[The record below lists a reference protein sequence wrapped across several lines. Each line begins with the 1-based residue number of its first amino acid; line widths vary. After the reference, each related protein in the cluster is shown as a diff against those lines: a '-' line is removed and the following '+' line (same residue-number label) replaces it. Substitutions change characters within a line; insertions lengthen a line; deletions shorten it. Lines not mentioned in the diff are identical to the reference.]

1 MDKICMRREV
11 GKDYATY
18 DEYIEHQK
26 VKTTDPRRRKLW
38 LNKEWDMK
46 IQIFENVF
54 QNYKDKGILKE
65 NMKAICFG
73 ARTGQEVV
81 ALNNL
86 KLDGIGIDIVPQE
99 PYVIVGDIHKAPFE
113 DNTFDFVF
121 TNIMDHSIYPEKFI
135 SEMERVLKPGGHC
148 LVQLQ
153 LNCKS
158 DEYAE
163 NDIYNSQSVIKL
175 FKLSKLIL
183 DRDIPF
189 TLSMNRE
196 FLMQKNM

>member
-1 MDKICMRREV
+1 MRREV
-11 GKDYATY
+11 GKDYANY
-18 DEYIEHQK
+18 NEYIEHQK
-26 VKTTDPRRRKLW
+26 VKTTDPKRRELW

-46 IQIFENVF
+46 IKIFEDIF
-54 QNYKDKGILKE
+54 EYYKKNYGLKDKD
-65 NMKAICFG
+65 KAICFG

-81 ALNNL
+81 ALKNL
-86 KLDGIGIDIVPQE
+86 NLDAIGIDIVPQE
-99 PYVIVGDIHKAPFE
+99 PYVIIGDIHNAPFE
-113 DNTFDFVF
+113 ENTFDFVF
-121 TNIMDHSIYPEKFI
+121 TNIMDHSIYPDKFV

-163 NDIYNSQSVIKL
+163 NDIHNSESVIKL
-175 FKLSKLIL
+175 FKSSKLIL

-196 FLMQKNM
+196 FLMKKS

>member
-1 MDKICMRREV
+1 MNKISMRREV
-11 GKDYATY
+11 GKDYANY
-18 DEYIEHQK
+18 NEYIEHQK
-26 VKTTDPRRRKLW
+26 VKTTDPKRRELW

-46 IQIFENVF
+46 IKIFEDIF
-54 QNYKDKGILKE
+54 EYYKKNYGLKDKD
-65 NMKAICFG
+65 KAICFG

-81 ALNNL
+81 ALKNL
-86 KLDGIGIDIVPQE
+86 NLDAIGIDIVPQE
-99 PYVIVGDIHKAPFE
+99 PYVIIGDIHNAPFE
-113 DNTFDFVF
+113 ENTFDFVF
-121 TNIMDHSIYPEKFI
+121 TNIMDHSIYPDKFV

-163 NDIYNSQSVIKL
+163 NDIHNSESVIKL
-175 FKLSKLIL
+175 FKSSKLIL

-196 FLMQKNM
+196 FLMKKS